1 MMRRVNTSDAA
12 DWSDVRGWLLEVGG
26 KLLSIDRMAS
36 TREREELRMK
46 RTISAMEARQHFG
59 EVLEGVRYRG
69 DEVVIERAGKPMA
82 VVIPTERYEALE
94 QARDRMFELMEKN

>member
-1 MMRRVNTSDAA
+1 
-12 DWSDVRGWLLEVGG
+12 
-26 KLLSIDRMAS
+26 
-36 TREREELRMK
+36 MK

-94 QARDRMFELMEKN
+94 QARDRVFELMEKNWEHNKNVPSEEIERDIADAVREVRSKRKRERGRATR